1 MEFRLFYN
9 ALKDLDL
16 LWKWNGR
23 EELTRDGP
31 KTRKVNVE
39 AKKETHAQCA

>member
-1 MEFRLFYN
+1 MEFRLFDD

-23 EELTRDGP
+23 EEFTRTVQNMEG
-31 KTRKVNVE
+31 K
-39 AKKETHAQCA
+39 C